1 MLSCGCGAAGRQLRP
16 ASQHVKCNT
25 DRLISL
31 WHVYGATMSH
41 DLLNSVAATTTHR
54 DRDEVDRAVARLL
67 LQFLELHSVTLL
79 RLTEEG
85 EIKRLVRLT
94 ASEAGSG
101 RVEAA
106 GDELAPLPVL
116 KDFPAWQQ
124 CALRNEIVQCSASG
138 GRLMT
143 VFPVNGTRE
152 AVGLLVL
159 EAVASLSARETD
171 LVQGILGILR
181 NHLALLDYG
190 ELDSLTGLLNRKTFE
205 SHFEKLRQRREG
217 PAPEDPSWLALIDI
231 DRFKS
236 INDGYGHLFGDEVLL
251 LISQLMRRSFRGSD
265 QLFRFGGEE
274 FVVLLDQASEPGAQ
288 IVLERLRASIEAY
301 PFPQVGHVTISVG
314 YTRIDSRDVGTTCV
328 ERADAALYYAKSH
341 GRNNVQNC
349 ETLVAEG
356 AITAKFKDSEVE
368 LF

>member
-1 MLSCGCGAAGRQLRP
+1 
-16 ASQHVKCNT
+16 
-25 DRLISL
+25 
-31 WHVYGATMSH
+31 MSH

-54 DRDEVDRAVARLL
+54 DRDELDRAVARLL

-94 ASEAGSG
+94 ASQAGSG
-101 RVEAA
+101 IAA
-106 GDELAPLPVL
+106 GGDELAPLPKL
-116 KDFPAWQQ
+116 GDFPAWQQ

-143 VFPVNGTRE
+143 VFPVSGTRE

-159 EAVASLSARETD
+159 EALAPLSSRETD

-205 SHFEKLRQRREG
+205 SHFDKLRQRREG
-217 PAPEDPSWLALIDI
+217 PARVEPSWLALIDI

-251 LISQLMRRSFRGSD
+251 LVSQLMRRSFRGSD

-301 PFPQVGHVTISVG
+301 PFPQVGRVTISVG
-314 YTRIDSRDVGTTCV
+314 YTRIDWRDVGTTCV